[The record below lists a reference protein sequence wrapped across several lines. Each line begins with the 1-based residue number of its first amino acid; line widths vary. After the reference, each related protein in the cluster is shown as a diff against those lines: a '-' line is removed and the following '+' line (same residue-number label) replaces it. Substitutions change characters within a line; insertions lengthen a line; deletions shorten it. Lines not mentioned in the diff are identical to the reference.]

1 MSNRRKL
8 LIIIAAILA
17 ALFLF
22 TTLIL
27 PGIVRDKVVS
37 SLETATSRK
46 AELAGVA
53 LNPFTL
59 SAELR
64 GFRLCERDRATT
76 FASFSSARVAVS
88 PALLFRQALVV
99 SSVTVRAPYL
109 HLERTAPN
117 RYNFSELLARKEP
130 PKKDAKPFL
139 FSINNI
145 EIAHGSLDFMDRAV
159 ATPTGHTVRNLELA
173 VPFVSNVPYLA
184 DRYVAPRISALVNG
198 TPLAASGKLKPLSS
212 AIEASLHLSLQGI
225 DLPYYLAY
233 LPKEIPLRVASGR
246 LTTSLDLAYRVSAA
260 NKPDLTLKGDL
271 ALDKL
276 SVTEKSGAPLFN
288 LGRGAIRI
296 NEAALFARSFD
307 LARLTVV
314 DPEIFLDRAANGRWN
329 LQRLAPEQSAAQS
342 SSPKTLEESAEK
354 GLPAA
359 KEKTVKPRI
368 NLAALQ
374 ITGGRFHFADRL
386 PAGSFRT
393 DLEGIDLNVR
403 GFSTD
408 AGRRAT
414 WTTALRSKRGE
425 SLGGSG
431 ELAMEPLAVTARVT
445 LEKIMLAPAYPYL
458 AAYLANPVS
467 GTVDASATLA
477 YSPAEN
483 LVLSDLTLTG
493 HALAAHFGDKDGI
506 NLNTLTVSGVNL
518 DLAKRRAGVERVEI
532 AGGSCKVSRMPDG
545 TISATRIVVPA
556 KPKAAAPPPSSAQ
569 PFSYRV
575 AKVSASG
582 LTLGFRDL
590 TRSDPPAFTLS
601 RVAFALSEIT
611 GPRTSVMPYSLQA
624 VYGKNG
630 RVKSAGTVTPQPFK
644 LKGKVEVRRIPLRD
658 FEAYLP
664 DDLNLFVADGSLDSR
679 MSISLAK
686 GSSGMTGTFAGNLGI
701 RSFYCLDTV
710 ENEDLLKWESLQLDE
725 ASGAISPFTLSIRQV
740 ALSNPYARVVINKDG
755 SLNLQNL
762 KGTKEAPAAA
772 PTGATPAAEA
782 TPPAS
787 PAPAAPAPAQRKI
800 KVDTITVQDGTL
812 SFDDRHLPTTFATT
826 FFNLG
831 GRVTGISTD
840 ERQQADVD
848 LRGNLE
854 NHSPLRI
861 TGTLNPLW
869 SEPFVDL
876 KVSFTDIELSP
887 FTPYSGTY
895 LGYTVDKGKL
905 FLDLKYRIEKK
916 TLNSENRLFFDQFTL
931 GERVE
936 SEKATSLP
944 VRLALALLKDRKGE
958 IHLDLPVT
966 GRTDDP
972 KFSVWG
978 VVLQML
984 KNLLVKAATS
994 PFSLLAS
1001 AFGGGDDF
1009 SVVTFPPGSARLETT
1024 EQEKL
1029 ARLAKALE
1037 DRPALKLEISGYVD
1051 RERDSEGYR
1060 QEQLL
1065 RKLKTEKFLALSKAR
1080 KNQPGQTPD
1089 TVEVLPAEQTALLK
1103 AVYAKEKFPKP
1114 RTALGF
1120 VKDLPDQEMR
1130 KLILTNTPVGDAQ
1143 LQALARERE
1152 EAVRSFLLQQKLPA
1166 ARLFQKSADIYKP
1179 AEKEGVGN
1187 SRVEFGAGAS

>member
-1 MSNRRKL
+1 M
-8 LIIIAAILA
+8 
-17 ALFLF
+17 
-22 TTLIL
+22 
-27 PGIVRDKVVS
+27 
-37 SLETATSRK
+37 
-46 AELAGVA
+46 
-53 LNPFTL
+53 
-59 SAELR
+59 
-64 GFRLCERDRATT
+64 
-76 FASFSSARVAVS
+76 S
-88 PALLFRQALVV
+88 PASIFRQALVV

-117 RYNFSELLARKEP
+117 RYNFSELLAGKEP

-159 ATPTGHTVRNLELA
+159 ATPTGHTIRNLELA

-184 DRYVAPRISALVNG
+184 DRYVAPKVSALVNG

-276 SVTEKSGAPLFN
+276 SVTEKQGAPLFN

-307 LARLTVV
+307 LARLTIV
-314 DPEIFLDRAANGRWN
+314 DPEIFLDRSANGQWN
-329 LQRLAPEQSAAQS
+329 LQRLAPEQPAARSA
-342 SSPKTLEESAEK
+342 SPKKEESAEK
-354 GLPAA
+354 GLPAS
-359 KEKTVKPRI
+359 KGQTVKPRI

-374 ITGGRFHFADRL
+374 ITGGRFHFADQR
-386 PAGSFRT
+386 PTASFRT

-414 WTTALRSKRGE
+414 WTAALRSNRGE
-425 SLGGSG
+425 SLSGSG
-431 ELAMEPLAVTARVT
+431 DLAMEPLSVTARVT

-458 AAYLANPVS
+458 AAYLASPVS

-483 LVLSDLTLTG
+483 LTLSDLTLTG
-493 HALAAHFGDKDGI
+493 HALAARFGDRDGI
-506 NLNTLTVSGVNL
+506 NLTTLTVSGANL
-518 DLAKRRAGVERVEI
+518 DLAKRTAGVERVEI
-532 AGGSCKVSRMPDG
+532 AGGSCRVSRMPDG
-545 TISATRIVVPA
+545 TISAARIAVPA
-556 KPKAAAPPPSSAQ
+556 KPNAAAPPPSSAQ
-569 PFSYRV
+569 PFSYRI
-575 AKVSASG
+575 AKVAGSG

-590 TRSDPPAFTLS
+590 TRSDPPDFTLS

-611 GPRTSVMPYSLQA
+611 GPRTAAMPFSLQA

-630 RVKSAGTVTPQPFK
+630 SIKSAGTIAPQPFK
-644 LKGKVEVRRIPLRD
+644 LKGEMDIRRIPLRD

-679 MSISLAK
+679 MAISLAK
-686 GSSGMTGTFAGNLGI
+686 GSNGLTGTFAGNLGI

-725 ASGAISPFTLSIRQV
+725 VSGAISPFTLSIRQV
-740 ALSNPYARVVINKDG
+740 ALSNPYARMVINKDG

-772 PTGATPAAEA
+772 PTGATPAAA
-782 TPPAS
+782 QAAPAS
-787 PAPAAPAPAQRKI
+787 ATVPTPAAPAPAQRKI

-826 FFNLG
+826 FYNLG
-831 GRVTGISTD
+831 GRVTGISSD
-840 ERQQADVD
+840 DRQQADVD

-1009 SVVTFPPGSARLETT
+1009 SVVTFPPGSPRLATT

-1029 ARLAKALE
+1029 AKLAKALE

-1089 TVEVLPAEQTALLK
+1089 TVEILPEEQSALLK
-1103 AVYAKEKFPKP
+1103 DVYAKEKFPKP

-1120 VKDLPDQEMR
+1120 VKSLPDAEMR

-1166 ARLFQKSADIYKP
+1166 ARLFQKSADIYKS
-1179 AEKEGVGN
+1179 ADKEGVSN
-1187 SRVEFGAGAS
+1187 SRVEFGAGAN

>member
-1 MSNRRKL
+1 MNSRRKL

-27 PGIVRDKVVS
+27 PGIVRNKVIR

-46 AELAGVA
+46 AELAGIS

-59 SAELR
+59 SAKLR
-64 GFRLCERDRATT
+64 GFRLCERDRSTT
-76 FASFSSARVAVS
+76 FASFSSARIAVS
-88 PALLFRQALVV
+88 PASIFRQALVV

-117 RYNFSELLARKEP
+117 SYNFSELLVRKEP
-130 PKKDAKPFL
+130 PKPDAKPFL

-145 EIAHGSLDFMDRAV
+145 EIDRGSVDFMDRAV
-159 ATPTGHTVRNLELA
+159 ATPTAHTVRNLELA

-184 DRYVAPRISALVNG
+184 DRYVAPRISAKVNG
-198 TPLAASGKLKPLSS
+198 TELSASGKLKPLSS

-225 DLPYYLAY
+225 DLPHYLAY
-233 LPKEIPLRVASGR
+233 LPKEVPLRIASGE

-314 DPEIFLDRAANGRWN
+314 DPEIFLDRAANGKWN
-329 LQRLAPEQSAAQS
+329 LQRLTPEQPAAQS
-342 SSPKTLEESAEK
+342 VSPKKEESAEK
-354 GLPAA
+354 GIPAA

-386 PAGSFRT
+386 PASGFRT

-414 WTTALRSKRGE
+414 WTAALKSSRGE
-425 SLGGSG
+425 SLNGSG
-431 ELAMEPLAVTARVT
+431 ELTMEPLAVTARVT

-458 AAYLANPVS
+458 AAYLASPVS
-467 GTVDASATLA
+467 GTVDASTTLA
-477 YSPAEN
+477 YSPAGG
-483 LVLSDLTLTG
+483 LTLSDLTLTG
-493 HALAAHFGDKDGI
+493 HALAARFGDKDGI
-506 NLNTLTVSGVNL
+506 NLQTLTVSGANL
-518 DLAKRRAGVERVEI
+518 DLAKRTAGVELVEI
-532 AGGSCKVSRMPDG
+532 AGGSCRVSRMPDG
-545 TISATRIVVPA
+545 TISAARIVVPA
-556 KPKAAAPPPSSAQ
+556 KPKAAAPPSSPAQ
-569 PFSYRV
+569 PFSYRI
-575 AKVSASG
+575 AKVATSG

-590 TRSDPPAFTLS
+590 TRSDPPEFTLS
-601 RVAFALSEIT
+601 RVAFAVSEIT
-611 GPRTSVMPYSLQA
+611 GPRTAAMPFSLQA

-630 RVKSAGTVTPQPFK
+630 TVKSMGTVTPQPFK
-644 LKGKVEVRRIPLRD
+644 LKGKMDIRRIPLRD

-679 MSISLAK
+679 MTISLAK

-725 ASGAISPFTLSIRQV
+725 VSGAISPFTLSIRQV

-762 KGTKEAPAAA
+762 KGTKEAAATVQ
-772 PTGATPAAEA
+772 PGATPAVAQ
-782 TPPAS
+782 
-787 PAPAAPAPAQRKI
+787 AAPAPALAAVPAPAPRKI

-831 GRVTGISTD
+831 GRVTGMSSD

-1001 AFGGGDDF
+1001 AFGSGDDF

-1029 ARLAKALE
+1029 AKLAKALE
-1037 DRPALKLEISGYVD
+1037 DRPALKLEISGFVD

-1065 RKLKTEKFLALSKAR
+1065 RKLKTEKFLTLSKAR

-1089 TVEVLPAEQTALLK
+1089 NVEVLPAEQSALLK

-1120 VKDLPDQEMR
+1120 VKSLPDAEMR

-1166 ARLFQKSADIYKP
+1166 TRLFQKSADIYKP
-1179 AEKEGVGN
+1179 AEKEGVSN

>member
-1 MSNRRKL
+1 MNRRRKL
-8 LIIIAAILA
+8 LIIIAAIFA

-27 PGIVRDKVVS
+27 PGIVRDKVVKG
-37 SLETATSRK
+37 LESATSRK
-46 AELAGVA
+46 AELAGIS
-53 LNPFTL
+53 LNPLTL

-64 GFRLCERDRATT
+64 GFRLCENDRATT

-88 PALLFRQALVV
+88 PASLFRQALVI

-117 RYNFSELLARKEP
+117 RYNFSELMDGKKQP
-130 PKKDAKPFL
+130 QKDAKPLL
-139 FSINNI
+139 FSVNNI
-145 EIAHGSLDFMDRAV
+145 EIDRGSVDFMDRAV

-184 DRYVAPRISALVNG
+184 DRYVAPRISAIVNG
-198 TPLAASGKLKPLSS
+198 TELSASGKLKPLSS
-212 AIEASLHLSLQGI
+212 AVEASLHLSLQGI
-225 DLPYYLAY
+225 DLPHYLAY
-233 LPKEIPLRVASGR
+233 LPKEVPLRIASGE

-276 SVTEKSGAPLFN
+276 SVTEKNGAPLLN

-307 LARLTVV
+307 LARLTIA
-314 DPEIFLDRAANGRWN
+314 DPEIFLDRANGQWN
-329 LQRLAPEQSAAQS
+329 LQRLTTEKSAAQPASPEKQDES
-342 SSPKTLEESAEK
+342 SGK
-354 GLPAA
+354 GIPAA
-359 KEKTVKPRI
+359 KEKPVKPRI

-374 ITGGRFHFADRL
+374 ISGGRFHFADRL
-386 PAGSFRT
+386 PTGSFRT
-393 DLEGIDLNVR
+393 DLEGIDLTVR

-414 WTTALRSKRGE
+414 WTAALKSSRGE
-425 SLGGSG
+425 SLSGSG
-431 ELAMEPLAVTARVT
+431 ELAMEPLAVTARAT

-458 AAYLANPVS
+458 AAYLASPVS

-477 YSPAEN
+477 YSPAES
-483 LVLSDLTLTG
+483 LTLSDLTLTG

-532 AGGSCKVSRMPDG
+532 AGGSCRVSRMPDG
-545 TISATRIVVPA
+545 TISAARIAVPA
-556 KPKAAAPPPSSAQ
+556 KPKASAPPPSSAQ
-569 PFSYRV
+569 PFNYRI
-575 AKVSASG
+575 AKVAASG

-590 TRSDPPAFTLS
+590 TRSDPPNFTLS

-611 GPRTSVMPYSLQA
+611 GPRTSAMPFSLQA

-630 RVKSAGTVTPQPFK
+630 TVKSAGTVTPQPFK
-644 LKGKVEVRRIPLRD
+644 LKGNVDVRRIPLRD

-664 DDLNLFVADGSLDSR
+664 EDLNLFIADGSLDSR
-679 MSISLAK
+679 MKISLAK
-686 GSSGMTGTFAGNLGI
+686 ESSGMTGTFAGNLGI

-710 ENEDLLKWESLQLDE
+710 EDEDLLKWESLQLDE
-725 ASGAISPFTLSIRQV
+725 VSGAISPFALSIRQV
-740 ALSNPYARVVINKDG
+740 ALSNPFARVVINKDG

-762 KGTKEAPAAA
+762 KGTKEAPTAAQA
-772 PTGATPAAEA
+772 GATTAAEA

-831 GRVTGISTD
+831 GRVTGISSD
-840 ERQQADVD
+840 DRQQADVD

-854 NHSPLRI
+854 NHSPLKI

-916 TLNSENRLFFDQFTL
+916 ALNSENKLFFDQFTL
-931 GERVE
+931 GERVQ
-936 SEKATSLP
+936 SDKATSLP

-1009 SVVTFPPGSARLETT
+1009 SIVTFAPGSARLEST
-1024 EQEKL
+1024 EQDKL

-1080 KNQPGQTPD
+1080 KNLPGQTPD
-1089 TVEVLPAEQTALLK
+1089 TVEILPTEQTALLK

-1152 EAVRSFLLQQKLPA
+1152 EAVRSFLLLQKLPA

-1179 AEKEGVGN
+1179 VEKEGVSN